1 MICSSNTTLS
11 ARVGVVGPRR
21 IGPRDLAGDLAGDL
35 VGDAKAADR
44 PGDLVGD
51 AKAADLPGD
60 LVGEAKAADLP
71 GDLAGEARRVPPN
84 RGAAAD
90 DATITCDERVVVGPC

>member
-1 MICSSNTTLS
+1 MFCSSNTTLS
-11 ARVGVVGPRR
+11 ARVGVVGPRKS
-21 IGPRDLAGDLAGDL
+21 GPRDLAGDLAGDL
-35 VGDAKAADR
+35 VGDAKAADW

-51 AKAADLPGD
+51 ANAADLPGD
-60 LVGEAKAADLP
+60 LVGETKAADLP